1 MLPGA
6 RMLFSRRMEKL
17 AYDAEIE
24 FLEST
29 GTQWLDTEFYPDLST
44 LSCEIKLRLV
54 SSANDGLFGLFGVRA
69 VASSDT
75 KNNCSILTNPSKHNL
90 RIDWYKYLTVYAD
103 IGEDYEFSCGTG
115 NRVVING
122 TEYEETST
130 PKVSGYSDY
139 SFYLFAT
146 NSVGTPMAL
155 CNQRVYHAKIHDNGT
170 LVRDLIPVRKGNIG
184 YMYDRVSGRLFGNSG
199 TGEFVLGPDIIDYTA
214 KDYVQDGLVAMWD
227 GIENAGWGVHDAN
240 ATVWK
245 DLIGNL
251 DATAINSPVFGDN
264 HTDTSNGYWSLPSSV
279 REIIEMQSLTAEVAF
294 QPSTSGATIANQGIV
309 GMGNNRSLWLFFGNP
324 PLSGTTLNWQVRKSP
339 SIRAWYNSGVFG
351 TDAHSCSVVANNS
364 VCNTY
369 LDSAL
374 CTITPDVAAGS
385 ATSTDK
391 FYIGMMSENVDWH
404 TFHGRI
410 HSVRLY
416 SRALTV
422 EEIAHN
428 YEIDK
433 ARFGL

>member
-29 GTQWLDTEFYPDLST
+29 GTQWIDTGVMFTDRARTYRWDITAQSINTNNYNFRWFGGFYIPLNEDSTDKTNYDAGAYGDNYPQYIFYP
-44 LSCEIKLRLV
+44 
-54 SSANDGLFGLFGVRA
+54 A
-69 VASSDT
+69 
-75 KNNCSILTNPSKHNL
+75 
-90 RIDWYKYLTVYAD
+90 
-103 IGEDYEFSCGTG
+103 IGTTYHQNG
-115 NRVVING
+115 VVINEPLQNG
-122 TEYEETST
+122 EKYEPVTAVWEM
-130 PKVSGYSDY
+130 SDVNIQY
-139 SFYLFAT
+139 SFLLFTRRNETGVIAAIA
-146 NSVGTPMAL
+146 PMRIFL
-155 CNQRVYHAKIHDNGT
+155 CKIYDDGT

-227 GIENAGWGVHDAN
+227 GIENAGWGVHDKN
-240 ATVWK
+240 TTTWK

-251 DATAINSPVFGDN
+251 DATAINSPIWGDN

-324 PLSGTTLNWQVRKSP
+324 PLSGITLNWQVRKSP

-391 FYIGMMSENVDWH
+391 FYIGMMSDNVDWH